1 MVSQWHNFTIWIH
14 NAAEKEEGVGL
25 TKTVRAVAFSQFG
38 GINQHLMKIIV
49 NLDPKGR
56 AFEVQRLSERIQLSC
71 ALCLS

>member
-1 MVSQWHNFTIWIH
+1 M
-14 NAAEKEEGVGL
+14 GL
-25 TKTVRAVAFSQFG
+25 TQTVRAVAFSQFG

-56 AFEVQRLSERIQLSC
+56 AFEVQRLSERIQLSR